1 MSNPVRKFLK
11 RFGSLNDGSSTRI
24 WVPQVSILR
33 PGILRSLK
41 PLLVLCALLL
51 SALLLPAQ
59 TKTLRIAA
67 AADLQPVLPALI
79 HNFEKSSGAKVE
91 VSYASS
97 ATLATQILNG
107 APYDLFLAANLAFP
121 QKVVAANLAD
131 ESAPI
136 TYAQGSLVLW
146 AHPGLFHHG
155 LTMQSLASP
164 TVRRIA
170 VADPIHA
177 PYGAAA
183 MAAIQS
189 LGLKAALQP
198 KLVFAE
204 NIAQAAQFAQS
215 GNADCALISKTL
227 AIAKTM
233 QQAGRFVAVPVSAYP
248 PILQGA
254 VILRNAPNKPAA
266 QDFLHYLQSPAGRN
280 LLASSGLVPPAR

>member
-1 MSNPVRKFLK
+1 MCAV
-11 RFGSLNDGSSTRI
+11 
-24 WVPQVSILR
+24 
-33 PGILRSLK
+33 
-41 PLLVLCALLL
+41 LLPALLA
-51 SALLLPAQ
+51 SAQ

-67 AADLQPVLPALI
+67 AADLQPVLPSLI

-97 ATLATQILNG
+97 ATLATQIING
-107 APYDLFLAANLAFP
+107 APYDIFLAANLAFP

-136 TYAQGSLVLW
+136 PYAQGSLVLW
-146 AHPGLFHHG
+146 ARHGLFHHG
-155 LTMQSLASP
+155 LTMQSLSSP
-164 TVRRIA
+164 TVHRIA
-170 VADPIHA
+170 VANPVHA

-204 NIAQAAQFAQS
+204 NIAQAAQFGQS

-227 AIAKTM
+227 AITKTM

-254 VILRNAPNKPAA
+254 VVLRNASDKQTGTRFPSLPAISGWKKSA
-266 QDFLHYLQSPAGRN
+266 GIRRPGAATAVTRSTHAGRRSN
-280 LLASSGLVPPAR
+280 KK

>member
-1 MSNPVRKFLK
+1 MCAVLIPA
-11 RFGSLNDGSSTRI
+11 
-24 WVPQVSILR
+24 
-33 PGILRSLK
+33 
-41 PLLVLCALLL
+41 LCA
-51 SALLLPAQ
+51 SAQ

-67 AADLQPVLPALI
+67 AADLQPVLPSLI
-79 HNFEKSSGAKVE
+79 HNFEKSSGTKVE

-97 ATLATQILNG
+97 ATLTTQILNG
-107 APYDLFLAANLAFP
+107 AQYDLFLAANLAFP
-121 QKVVAANLAD
+121 QKVATANLAL
-131 ESAPI
+131 EPAPV

-146 AHPGLFHHG
+146 AHHGLFHHG
-155 LTMQSLASP
+155 LTLQSLTSP
-164 TVRRIA
+164 TVHRIA
-170 VADPIHA
+170 VANPVHA

-204 NIAQAAQFAQS
+204 NIAQAAQFGQS

-227 AIAKTM
+227 AITKTM

-254 VILRNAPNKPAA
+254 VVLRNASDKQTAL
-266 QDFLHYLQSPAGRN
+266 DFLQYLQSPAGRN
-280 LLASSGLVPPAR
+280 LLATGGLVPAAQ

>member
-1 MSNPVRKFLK
+1 MSNPLR
-11 RFGSLNDGSSTRI
+11 RI
-24 WVPQVSILR
+24 FFVCAILF
-33 PGILRSLK
+33 PA
-41 PLLVLCALLL
+41 LVA
-51 SALLLPAQ
+51 SAQA
-59 TKTLRIAA
+59 KTVRIAA
-67 AADLQPVLPALI
+67 AADLQPVLPAII

-97 ATLATQILNG
+97 ATLTTQILNG

-121 QKVVAANLAD
+121 QKVVAANLAA

-146 AHPGLFHHG
+146 ARPGLFHQG
-155 LTMQSLASP
+155 LTMQSLTSS
-164 TVRRIA
+164 TVHRIA
-170 VADPIHA
+170 VANPVHA

-204 NIAQAAQFAQS
+204 NIAQAAQFGQS

-227 AIAKTM
+227 AITKAM
-233 QQAGRFVAVPVSAYP
+233 QQAGTFVAVPVSAYP
-248 PILQGA
+248 AILQGA
-254 VILRNAPNKPAA
+254 VVLRNASNKEMALE
-266 QDFLHYLQSPAGRN
+266 FLRSMESPTGRN
-280 LLASSGLVPPAR
+280 LLATGGLVPPSQ